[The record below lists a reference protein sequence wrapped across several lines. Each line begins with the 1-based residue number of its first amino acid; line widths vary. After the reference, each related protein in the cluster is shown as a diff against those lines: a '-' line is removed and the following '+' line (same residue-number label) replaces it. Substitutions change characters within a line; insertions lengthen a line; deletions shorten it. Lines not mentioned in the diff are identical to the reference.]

1 MMGDAAGVDER
12 EIDDA
17 DLEALQMQD
26 DDGEAES
33 SDDEST
39 SGAGHD
45 DLDWLKTA
53 NILRGD
59 PVQVDVFHGAFL
71 FYTNK
76 FTECDDFFAA
86 PRDDPIYSVGRAV
99 LSVIRAVFTFE
110 QVDIDQAH
118 TFLDLALAHSK
129 KKAAFEGAFSTLAR
143 YARWRA
149 PPPPTRE
156 QFAAR
161 INFAEMKLM
170 GALLYVLDER
180 ISSLVRAGLG
190 VTAALSHYH
199 NLLKTLK
206 QHPDLEITSSDAGGI
221 IFGLGVFNLM
231 LSVLPRPL
239 LRVARTLGFKADRE
253 QGLKWLEVSRTMGEG
268 TGLRGPSAAFLL
280 LTYHVLL
287 QAFLCLPDEM
297 HIHISKSES
306 ILENIFAQ
314 FKDSAVFLFIKGR
327 LLRLQ
332 NRLPEST
339 ETFKKCVAV
348 QQDWRQL
355 QHLCAYEIGWNTF
368 TQGDFPA
375 SVEQWKILQAESKWS
390 KSFYSWMLGLCR
402 LSRKELPLA
411 VEAFNQAGAA
421 NTRRLIGKTLSVE
434 QYVHRKV
441 KVYKLDTTEGV
452 ASLYARMLPLEI
464 LYLWNLVPASS
475 KPLLTSRLAE
485 VESIAAEASSR
496 LERQE
501 GNDEKLNELR
511 RTCALVRGICLRETG
526 RFVEALALFREAG
539 AGGVPSGEKWLWAH
553 ASYEEGLL
561 LLMSAAQLPE
571 GHAWTGLGAALEGS
585 EEGDAFQRATRAK
598 KLLKE
603 ISKSRADYDFEIRLR
618 LRLQSALAHSKKVIK
633 RVKPGEKPGESR
645 TPSQASTSVTSD
657 RTVSGAVSATSD
669 RPASG
674 TSK

>member
-1 MMGDAAGVDER
+1 
-12 EIDDA
+12 
-17 DLEALQMQD
+17 
-26 DDGEAES
+26 
-33 SDDEST
+33 
-39 SGAGHD
+39 
-45 DLDWLKTA
+45 
-53 NILRGD
+53 
-59 PVQVDVFHGAFL
+59 
-71 FYTNK
+71 
-76 FTECDDFFAA
+76 
-86 PRDDPIYSVGRAV
+86 
-99 LSVIRAVFTFE
+99 
-110 QVDIDQAH
+110 
-118 TFLDLALAHSK
+118 
-129 KKAAFEGAFSTLAR
+129 
-143 YARWRA
+143 
-149 PPPPTRE
+149 
-156 QFAAR
+156 
-161 INFAEMKLM
+161 
-170 GALLYVLDER
+170 
-180 ISSLVRAGLG
+180 
-190 VTAALSHYH
+190 
-199 NLLKTLK
+199 
-206 QHPDLEITSSDAGGI
+206 
-221 IFGLGVFNLM
+221 
-231 LSVLPRPL
+231 
-239 LRVARTLGFKADRE
+239 
-253 QGLKWLEVSRTMGEG
+253 MGEG

-332 NRLPEST
+332 NRLPESTETFKCVAVPVLRCSKTGDNCNTSVCT

-485 VESIAAEASSR
+485 VESIAAE
-496 LERQE
+496 
-501 GNDEKLNELR
+501 
-511 RTCALVRGICLRETG
+511 VR
-526 RFVEALALFREAG
+526 
-539 AGGVPSGEKWLWAH
+539 P
-553 ASYEEGLL
+553 
-561 LLMSAAQLPE
+561 P
-571 GHAWTGLGAALEGS
+571 
-585 EEGDAFQRATRAK
+585 
-598 KLLKE
+598 
-603 ISKSRADYDFEIRLR
+603 
-618 LRLQSALAHSKKVIK
+618 
-633 RVKPGEKPGESR
+633 
-645 TPSQASTSVTSD
+645 TSF
-657 RTVSGAVSATSD
+657 AV
-669 RPASG
+669 
-674 TSK
+674 